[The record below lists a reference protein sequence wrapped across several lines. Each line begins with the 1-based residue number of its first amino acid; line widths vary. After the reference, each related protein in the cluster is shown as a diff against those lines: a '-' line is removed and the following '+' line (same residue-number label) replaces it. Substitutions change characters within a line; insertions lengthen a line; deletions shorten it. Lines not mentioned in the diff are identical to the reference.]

1 MASTQQLK
9 RRIGSVKNT
18 KQITKAME
26 LVAASKMRR
35 AQENA
40 ARSRDYRN
48 LARQILTRL
57 RELTDV
63 SKHPLYNQRTVKTRL
78 HIVVASDRGLAG
90 AYNSNIFRQFAKELQ
105 ADKDQGIVSQAIV
118 VGKQISQFASRLEQ
132 CEVVAAYHDFSEH
145 PTANDIRPIL
155 STIIELFEAKTVD
168 AIDIIYTDFISSIRQ
183 DVVVD
188 RLLPAAF
195 QEVAVPADL
204 EQATFEPSARAVL
217 ESVTTRLIESQLSQA
232 LLEAQASEHSMRMMA
247 MKSATDNANDLIDDL
262 TLAFNTARQAG
273 ITQELAEITGGAEAI
288 Q

>member
-35 AQENA
+35 AQDNA
-40 ARSRDYRN
+40 ARSRDFRN

-63 SKHPLYNQRTVKTRL
+63 SKHPLYNQRKLKTRL
-78 HIVVASDRGLAG
+78 HIVVSSDRGLAG
-90 AYNSNIFRQFAKELQ
+90 AYNSNVFRQFTKELQ
-105 ADKDQGIVSQAIV
+105 QDKEAGVTSQAIV
-118 VGKQISQFASRLEQ
+118 VGKQISQFAARLEH
-132 CEVVAAYHDFSEH
+132 CDVVAAYHDFPEH

-155 STIIELFEAKTVD
+155 TSIIDMFESKKVDTVD
-168 AIDIIYTDFISSIRQ
+168 ITYTDFVSSINQ
-183 DVVVD
+183 EVKTE

-195 QEVAVPADL
+195 QEANIPDDL
-204 EQATFEPSARAVL
+204 ERAVFEPSPQAVL
-217 ESVTTRLIESQLSQA
+217 ESVTMRLIESQLSQA
-232 LLEAQASEHSMRMMA
+232 LLESQASEHSQRMVA
-247 MKSATDNANDLIDDL
+247 MKNATDNANELIDDL
-262 TLAFNTARQAG
+262 TLAFNTARQAS
-273 ITQELAEITGGAEAI
+273 ITQEIAEITGGAEAI